1 MKQTLTSHVRIV
13 HEKEKHQHF
22 CSVCG
27 KKFANRTLAAK
38 HEEVVHFSKEPPE
51 QGNLLKGIVSL
62 LDVAQYV
69 VQVRYKVPD
78 NSLFNNFSLF
88 EIKSLEELTKKVA
101 QCKTNHKNEKTS
113 CQIVLFSTKTI
124 ILNSFVSL

>member
-38 HEEVVHFSKEPPE
+38 HEEVVHFSKEPLE
-51 QGNLLKGIVSL
+51 QGNLLKGFVNLSG
-62 LDVAQYV
+62 V
-69 VQVRYKVPD
+69 VQYLV
-78 NSLFNNFSLF
+78 
-88 EIKSLEELTKKVA
+88 
-101 QCKTNHKNEKTS
+101 HTS
-113 CQIVLFSTKTI
+113 PL
-124 ILNSFVSL
+124 

>member
-51 QGNLLKGIVSL
+51 KGNLLRGIDNCSVLAKS
-62 LDVAQYV
+62 V
-69 VQVRYKVPD
+69 VQVHCRTPD
-78 NSLFNNFSLF
+78 NGFIINFSLF
-88 EIKSLEELTKKVA
+88 QLKSIKEPDLKRAL
-101 QCKTNHKNEKTS
+101 
-113 CQIVLFSTKTI
+113 
-124 ILNSFVSL
+124 

>member
-51 QGNLLKGIVSL
+51 EGNLLRDIDNCSVLAKS
-62 LDVAQYV
+62 V
-69 VQVRYKVPD
+69 VQVRCKVPG
-78 NSLFNNFSLF
+78 NSFSNNCSLFQLKR
-88 EIKSLEELTKKVA
+88 EPDLKRAL
-101 QCKTNHKNEKTS
+101 
-113 CQIVLFSTKTI
+113 
-124 ILNSFVSL
+124 

>member
-51 QGNLLKGIVSL
+51 QGNLLKGIVNL
-62 LDVAQYV
+62 LGHCVFKWTFEANA
-69 VQVRYKVPD
+69 KC
-78 NSLFNNFSLF
+78 NN
-88 EIKSLEELTKKVA
+88 
-101 QCKTNHKNEKTS
+101 TNH
-113 CQIVLFSTKTI
+113 V
-124 ILNSFVSL
+124 

>member
-51 QGNLLKGIVSL
+51 EGNLLRGIDNCSVLAKS
-62 LDVAQYV
+62 V
-69 VQVRYKVPD
+69 VHTVVRFRLD
-78 NSLFNNFSLF
+78 NSFSNS
-88 EIKSLEELTKKVA
+88 ISLE
-101 QCKTNHKNEKTS
+101 
-113 CQIVLFSTKTI
+113 ST
-124 ILNSFVSL
+124 

>member
-38 HEEVVHFSKEPPE
+38 HEEVVHFSKEPAV

-62 LDVAQYV
+62 SGVAQSV
-69 VQVRYKVPD
+69 VQVR
-78 NSLFNNFSLF
+78 S
-88 EIKSLEELTKKVA
+88 
-101 QCKTNHKNEKTS
+101 Q
-113 CQIVLFSTKTI
+113 
-124 ILNSFVSL
+124 

>member
-51 QGNLLKGIVSL
+51 KGNLLRGIDNCSVLAKS
-62 LDVAQYV
+62 V
-69 VQVRYKVPD
+69 VQVHCKVPD
-78 NSLFNNFSLF
+78 NGFSNKLFIISAQKHKRARF
-88 EIKSLEELTKKVA
+88 EK
-101 QCKTNHKNEKTS
+101 
-113 CQIVLFSTKTI
+113 
-124 ILNSFVSL
+124 SFVKTLCNQCL

>member
-38 HEEVVHFSKEPPE
+38 HEEVVHFSKEPLE
-51 QGNLLKGIVSL
+51 KGNLSKGIVNLSGVVQYLVHTSL
-62 LDVAQYV
+62 L
-69 VQVRYKVPD
+69 
-78 NSLFNNFSLF
+78 
-88 EIKSLEELTKKVA
+88 
-101 QCKTNHKNEKTS
+101 
-113 CQIVLFSTKTI
+113 
-124 ILNSFVSL
+124 